1 MDEQD
6 PYILIHVLR
15 QLPFSFYCDVFMSVV
30 CFGFVILVPRRK
42 LAYCLWKLFRW
53 GVYLEDLP
61 FTALR
66 WLFDVDPPEEC
77 RGHSPACRCIAC
89 EHHELEMEKLFE
101 DDDD

>member
-61 FTALR
+61 SNPCASACCKRYRRQAINPASLR
-66 WLFDVDPPEEC
+66 A
-77 RGHSPACRCIAC
+77 H
-89 EHHELEMEKLFE
+89 
-101 DDDD
+101 